1 MIDPGSA
8 VSLRKHESYD
18 TNTLISL
25 LKEQFEDAGISPGLF
40 KDKKVVIKPNL
51 VRRCDES
58 VGATT
63 HSSFAK
69 AAATLAFEYGAA
81 SVTFAE
87 SPGGV
92 FSPET
97 IKKAYA
103 AAHLDK
109 VAKETGALL
118 NFDTEAVYLDA
129 PDGVRSKVFHV
140 LKAFEDAD
148 VIINLAKLKTHGL
161 TWMSAAVKNY
171 FGVVPGVEK
180 FEMHARFPD
189 KHVFAEMIDDLC
201 YALCHKKESVNIV
214 DGIVGMEGNG
224 PTNGTPRKMGVVIV
238 SKNPF
243 SADVVCSKIL
253 GIENNVHTVNAS
265 KERGYTADGGFE
277 VIGDSISDCIISDLV
292 LPDGLDAV
300 KLLSSEK
307 LLKIFK
313 PKPAIDRDV
322 CRRCGE
328 CVRSCPMKTISM
340 DKNKKV
346 HINTKNCIRCFCCQ
360 ELCPFDAVRI
370 KQNPVFKFIK

>member
-1 MIDPGSA
+1 MIDPKSK
-8 VSLRKHESYD
+8 VSLKKHESYD
-18 TNTLISL
+18 TNSLIHL
-25 LKEQFEDAGISPGLF
+25 LKEQFESIGITPELF
-40 KDKKVVIKPNL
+40 KDKNVVIKPNL

-63 HSSFAK
+63 HSSFAT
-69 AAATLAFEYGAA
+69 AAAKLAFEYGAA
-81 SVTFAE
+81 TVTFAE

-97 IKKAYA
+97 IKKSYA
-103 AAHLDK
+103 VARFDSVAA
-109 VAKETGALL
+109 ETGAILSC
-118 NFDTEAVYLDA
+118 DTDAVYIDA
-129 PDGVRSKVFHV
+129 PEGARSKVFHI
-140 LKAFEDAD
+140 LKVFEEAD

-201 YALCHKKESVNIV
+201 YAICHKKETVNVV

-224 PTNGTPRKMGVVIV
+224 PTNGTPRKMGVVVV
-238 SKNPF
+238 SQNPF
-243 SADVVCSKIL
+243 SADVVCSRIL
-253 GIENNVHTVNAS
+253 GIEKNVHTVNAS
-265 KERGYTADGGFE
+265 KERGYTSDDGFE
-277 VIGDSISDCIISDLV
+277 VVGDSISDCILSDVV
-292 LPDGLDAV
+292 LPDGLDAI
-300 KLLSSEK
+300 KILSSEK

-328 CVRSCPMKTISM
+328 CVRSCPMKTITM

-346 HINTKNCIRCFCCQ
+346 HISTKNCIRCFCCQ

-370 KQNPVFKFIK
+370 KQNPIFKFIK